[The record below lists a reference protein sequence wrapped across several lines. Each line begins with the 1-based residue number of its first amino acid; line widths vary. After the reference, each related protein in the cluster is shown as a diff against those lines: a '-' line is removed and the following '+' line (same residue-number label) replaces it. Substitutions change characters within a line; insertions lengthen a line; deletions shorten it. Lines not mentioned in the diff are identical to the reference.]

1 MNSFSSGK
9 QCDVNERIQREAG
22 NLLEKV
28 RRMNIS
34 EDKKECVL
42 NNVDW
47 LLRKRHECPQ
57 NQQAEVFDDQ
67 IGHLL
72 DLIDFLSLSSKLAT
86 PAVEG
91 ELPAD
96 STSKATDE
104 DKALTEWGQI
114 ALHSFPGDIA
124 QNAIGLPC
132 GFDQELQLLQSGDHI
147 RSVHLD
153 PNESYKLVDFELD
166 NRKVRLTVDSVEK
179 ERTVQLFA
187 GAGVC
192 PRNANVT
199 MEGVEASAQL
209 IVGLDSV
216 RNLMERALREQPVNS
231 V

>member
-9 QCDVNERIQREAG
+9 LDVKERIQREAG

-57 NQQAEVFDDQ
+57 IQQAEVFDDQ
-67 IGHLL
+67 IDHIL
-72 DLIDFLSLSSKLAT
+72 DLIDSLSLSSKLAT

-91 ELPAD
+91 ELAAD
-96 STSKATDE
+96 FTSKATDE
-104 DKALTEWGQI
+104 DKALTEWDQV
-114 ALHSFPGDIA
+114 AFHSFPGDIA

-153 PNESYKLVDFELD
+153 PNESYKLVNFELD

-187 GAGVC
+187 GAGVF
-192 PRNANVT
+192 PRNADVK

-216 RNLMERALREQPVNS
+216 RHLMERALREQPVNS